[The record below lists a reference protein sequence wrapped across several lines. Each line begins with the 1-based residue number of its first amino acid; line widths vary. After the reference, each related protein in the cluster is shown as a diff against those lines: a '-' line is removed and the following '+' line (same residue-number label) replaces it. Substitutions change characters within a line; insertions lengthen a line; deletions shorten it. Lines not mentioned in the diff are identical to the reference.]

1 MSSNLLEHFVTQI
14 DTVVRNEYQYEGQF
28 SYDMFYTKMGKAKTF
43 DFNKQGIVYS
53 HKHISNAPLVLD
65 SMAKSKEK
73 IDVEFYDVN
82 YMVDSVEELLINY
95 SEKQEAMQACKMA
108 AGRRK
113 DAVLLEAMYNTS
125 FLADRIVPKNVSGA
139 NAGLTVQSIKAAAA
153 IMDANNIPQ
162 QDRFL
167 VVHPNQIHNSLTN
180 DIKVTSKDFTKAEA
194 LDSGTI
200 TQFYGF
206 NLIKVANFE
215 VVEGI
220 SAGIPIDTVNSTTY
234 AYAFVG
240 KGMKCPIGCA
250 VNTDITFRVGEVAE
264 RGFAALIHGKVGLGA
279 KTIDNKGVIR
289 IDCAVV

>member
-28 SYDMFYTKMGKAKTF
+28 SFDMFYTKMGKAKTF
-43 DFNKQGIVYS
+43 EFNKQGIVYS
-53 HKHISNAPLVLD
+53 HKHISNAPLVLE

-73 IDVEFYDVN
+73 IDVEFYDIN

-95 SEKQEAMQACKMA
+95 SEKQEAMNACKMA

-113 DAVLLEAMYNTS
+113 DAVLLEALFNNTY
-125 FLADRIVPKNVSGA
+125 LAGNIVPKNISGA
-139 NAGLTVQSIKAAAA
+139 NAGLTVQAIKAAAA

-180 DIKVTSKDFTKAEA
+180 DIKVTSKDFTKADA
-194 LDSGTI
+194 LDSGSI
-200 TQFYGF
+200 QQYYGF
-206 NLIKVANFE
+206 QLIKIANFE

-220 SAGIPIDTVNSTTY
+220 SAGIPINTGTNTTQ

-240 KGMKCPIGCA
+240 RGMKCPIGVG
-250 VNTDITFRVGEVAE
+250 VNTDISFKVGEVAE
-264 RGFAALIHGKVGLGA
+264 RGFSTLIHGKLGLGA
-279 KTIDNKGVIR
+279 KVIDNKIIR
-289 IDCAVV
+289 IDCEVV